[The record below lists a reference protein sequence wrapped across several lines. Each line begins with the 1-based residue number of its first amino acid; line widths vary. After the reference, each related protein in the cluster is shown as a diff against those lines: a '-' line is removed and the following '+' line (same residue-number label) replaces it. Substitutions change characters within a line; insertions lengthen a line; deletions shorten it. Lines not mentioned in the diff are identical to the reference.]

1 MAGLKKVFV
10 ANRGEIAVRIVRA
23 CRDLGIETV
32 QAYSEADANS
42 LAVRLA
48 DAAVCVGPGPAQQS
62 YLQQEVLV
70 DAACRSGADA
80 VHPGYGFLSENA
92 EFAERVEAAGLAYV
106 GTQPAVIRLMGDK
119 AAARNLA
126 LDAGVPVIE
135 GSRDPVAD
143 PHEAAAIARKVGF
156 PVLIKAAAGGGGR
169 GMRVVHEES
178 QLLTSFERA
187 SAEAKASFGDGAV
200 YIERFLSGV
209 RHIEVQIIGDGRNVV
224 HVGERDCT
232 VQRRHQKL
240 VEESPSPALTPKLRR
255 SLTDSAV
262 ALASSVGYR
271 GVGTIEY
278 VVDAARQ
285 EYFFI
290 EMNTRIQVEHPVT
303 ELVSGI
309 DLVALQVR
317 IASGEPLPFSQDDI
331 RFVGH
336 AIECRINAEDPER
349 GFMPKPGRLVVFVP
363 PAGPG
368 VRMDTHAYEGYV
380 LPSNYDSLI
389 GKLVVWGENREEAIA
404 RTRRA
409 LREFYIEGI
418 PTTVPFHQRLLV
430 TPDFISGDI
439 HTRYVKEVMYAGH
452 PMQSML

>member
-232 VQRRHQKL
+232 VQRRHQ
-240 VEESPSPALTPKLRR
+240 
-255 SLTDSAV
+255 
-262 ALASSVGYR
+262 
-271 GVGTIEY
+271 
-278 VVDAARQ
+278 
-285 EYFFI
+285 
-290 EMNTRIQVEHPVT
+290 
-303 ELVSGI
+303 
-309 DLVALQVR
+309 
-317 IASGEPLPFSQDDI
+317 
-331 RFVGH
+331 
-336 AIECRINAEDPER
+336 
-349 GFMPKPGRLVVFVP
+349 
-363 PAGPG
+363 
-368 VRMDTHAYEGYV
+368 
-380 LPSNYDSLI
+380 
-389 GKLVVWGENREEAIA
+389 
-404 RTRRA
+404 
-409 LREFYIEGI
+409 
-418 PTTVPFHQRLLV
+418 
-430 TPDFISGDI
+430 
-439 HTRYVKEVMYAGH
+439 
-452 PMQSML
+452 